1 MSRKHSIQTLIRA
14 VAESECEFNRNGSLH
29 SAETAA
35 EHFKLKY
42 SRRKRYADSAE
53 AFIGRLARTRNGSWS
68 SEPYQ
73 LICDGEIQRAGDWL
87 TMRLEA
93 IRSQ

>member
-35 EHFKLKY
+35 EQLELKY
-42 SRRKRYADSAE
+42 SRGKRYTDSAE
-53 AFIGRLARTRNGSWS
+53 TFIDRLARKSSWS
-68 SEPYQ
+68 GEPYQ
-73 LICDGEIQRAGDWL
+73 LICDGETQPVP
-87 TMRLEA
+87 RLANNEA
-93 IRSQ
+93 

>member
-35 EHFKLKY
+35 EHLKLKY
-42 SRRKRYADSAE
+42 SRGKRYAGSAE
-53 AFIGRLARTRNGSWS
+53 AFIDRLARES
-68 SEPYQ
+68 SRSGEPYQ
-73 LICDGEIQRAGDWL
+73 LICDGETKPAGDWL
-87 TMRLEA
+87 RIRLEA
-93 IRSQ
+93 LRSQ